1 MSSRRAWLRY
11 SGLLRRLLLSPGALG
26 VRLRPPAPEQPSAG
40 GAGSAAALHGSQALF
55 DLEATN
61 TELKADLR
69 DLYITSAK
77 EVDVPSS
84 QRKAII
90 VHVRRGALPRAG
102 AAARRR
108 A

>member
-1 MSSRRAWLRY
+1 
-11 SGLLRRLLLSPGALG
+11 
-26 VRLRPPAPEQPSAG
+26 
-40 GAGSAAALHGSQALF
+40 LF